1 MKTFISNT
9 GLPLRAS
16 KPITVI
22 LFSSIESILQTH
34 IAIGLGLLG
43 ERVEK
48 TPFSKV
54 PNGGI
59 DFKTFLSALSPQ
71 YKTIIFFKSSTPSKA
86 STYSG
91 KISITDFSSEYLP
104 CFGVFSLVSY
114 ILCIIPIFFKS
125 ILFLLIKRFFKELL

>member
-16 KPITVI
+16 KPKTVI

-34 IAIGLGLLG
+34 IAIGFGLLG

-54 PNGGI
+54 ANGGV
-59 DFKTFLSALSPQ
+59 DFKTVLSALLPQ
-71 YKTIIFFKSSTPSKA
+71 YKTIMLFKSSTPSKA
-86 STYSG
+86 SVYLG
-91 KISITDFSSEYLP
+91 KFQL
-104 CFGVFSLVSY
+104 
-114 ILCIIPIFFKS
+114 
-125 ILFLLIKRFFKELL
+125 